1 MTGVDATPT
10 VVARGRRRTEEEGLA
25 DRIRFELAD
34 ACESGLPDGEA
45 DFVWGEDA
53 WCYVKDKSR
62 LVAEAARIV
71 RPDGTIA
78 FTDWVEGPTGL
89 TDAEAQRLLAFMK
102 FPSLASIPDYQSL
115 LEEHG
120 CRVESAE
127 DTGRFTPY
135 VELYL
140 QMIDMQLTYDA
151 LRTLGF
157 DQEALTAVAGEM
169 VFLRDLAVAGKL
181 AQGRFVATRVA

>member
-1 MTGVDATPT
+1 MTGVDATAT
-10 VVARGRRRTEEEGLA
+10 VVRRGRARTEQEGLA
-25 DRIRFELAD
+25 PRIRLELAD

-53 WCYVKDKSR
+53 WCYVRDKPR
-62 LVAEAARIV
+62 LVAEAVRIV
-71 RPDGTIA
+71 RPKGTIA
-78 FTDWVEGPTGL
+78 FTDWVEGPVGL
-89 TDAEAQRLLAFMK
+89 SDAEAARLLAFMK
-102 FPSLASIPDYQSL
+102 FPNLASVRDYEHL
-115 LEEHG
+115 LEGHG
-120 CRVESAE
+120 CHVEVAE
-127 DTGRFTPY
+127 DTGRFAPH
-135 VELYL
+135 VALYL